1 MEGEKEAARKYKEE
15 VRIDRSQNI
24 LTVVALFI
32 ATISGTLVYYPPGGV
47 RDTSSDPLPP
57 TNVGDTEC
65 YKHLHCGGTGIYLDI
80 CPGEAN
86 AGVFRYDLY
95 EDSMVYNSICLV
107 SSVSVVAILVGG
119 VLLNMYGLGVL
130 RFLMVLALATF
141 KSTGITA
148 MEMLKPRDTNR
159 RCGLLNVYLFGSI
172 VVLVV
177 GIGISHFIIS
187 VAKFV

>member
-1 MEGEKEAARKYKEE
+1 
-15 VRIDRSQNI
+15 
-24 LTVVALFI
+24 
-32 ATISGTLVYYPPGGV
+32 
-47 RDTSSDPLPP
+47 
-57 TNVGDTEC
+57 
-65 YKHLHCGGTGIYLDI
+65 
-80 CPGEAN
+80 
-86 AGVFRYDLY
+86 
-95 EDSMVYNSICLV
+95 MVYNSICLV

-141 KSTGITA
+141 MSTGITA

-159 RCGLLNVYLFGSI
+159 RCGYLNVYLFGSI

-187 VAKFV
+187 VAKFI